1 MKINW
6 TKAIGLTAAAAMLLP
21 LAACGSSNDS
31 AAKSNGSTEAVTLSV
46 WAPQEDQAKGN
57 NWLDKTEKAFE
68 KAHPEYKITWKNDV
82 VSEADAADTVE
93 KDPSAAA
100 DVYMFAND
108 QLGRLVDA
116 GAIGEVGTNELKQVK
131 EQNTQSLID
140 SVSNG
145 GKIYG
150 VPYTTNTWFMYYD
163 KSAFSADDIKSL
175 DSMLAKAKVAFPMTN
190 GWYLQALLTKSAD
203 LTFFGDGTDASK
215 GITVDKDKLTAA
227 TKYLVSVANN
237 PNFVLDNENSGLS
250 DLQAGNVK
258 AYFSGSWD
266 AANVKKALGGNYGA
280 APLPTYTVD
289 GKSYQMQAFAG
300 SKAAAYNPNAKNQ
313 KAAAQFAAY
322 LGSSESQKT
331 HYDMREV
338 IPSDKT
344 LTSSDEFKSNELVNA
359 QSTVAD
365 KQSLIQPTISAM
377 NSWWDS
383 AQAYGESI
391 TNKVTTA
398 DNAAEKASSWADQL
412 AAMNK

>member
-31 AAKSNGSTEAVTLSV
+31 AAKSSGSTEEVALSV
-46 WAPQEDQAKGN
+46 WAPQEDQAKDN

-145 GKIYG
+145 GKVYG

-203 LTFFGDGTDASK
+203 L
-215 GITVDKDKLTAA
+215 L
-227 TKYLVSVANN
+227 
-237 PNFVLDNENSGLS
+237 
-250 DLQAGNVK
+250 
-258 AYFSGSWD
+258 
-266 AANVKKALGGNYGA
+266 
-280 APLPTYTVD
+280 
-289 GKSYQMQAFAG
+289 
-300 SKAAAYNPNAKNQ
+300 
-313 KAAAQFAAY
+313 
-322 LGSSESQKT
+322 
-331 HYDMREV
+331 R
-338 IPSDKT
+338 
-344 LTSSDEFKSNELVNA
+344 
-359 QSTVAD
+359 
-365 KQSLIQPTISAM
+365 
-377 NSWWDS
+377 
-383 AQAYGESI
+383 
-391 TNKVTTA
+391 
-398 DNAAEKASSWADQL
+398 
-412 AAMNK
+412 